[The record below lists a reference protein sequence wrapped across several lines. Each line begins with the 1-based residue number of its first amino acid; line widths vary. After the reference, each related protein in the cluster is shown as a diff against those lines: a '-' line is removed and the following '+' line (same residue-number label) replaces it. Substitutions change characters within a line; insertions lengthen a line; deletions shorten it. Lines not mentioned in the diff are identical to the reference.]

1 MITTGQN
8 IDSPVKNETNVD
20 ILNDF
25 LDQEMNENKKQSWN
39 KLSKTD
45 KLIKINEYI
54 QTILIEKY
62 TLTLE
67 ERQNVYKYMLT
78 LLDRKKL
85 SKN

>member
-62 TLTLE
+62 TLTQE
-67 ERQNVYKYMLT
+67 ERQNVYKYIL
-78 LLDRKKL
+78 
-85 SKN
+85 